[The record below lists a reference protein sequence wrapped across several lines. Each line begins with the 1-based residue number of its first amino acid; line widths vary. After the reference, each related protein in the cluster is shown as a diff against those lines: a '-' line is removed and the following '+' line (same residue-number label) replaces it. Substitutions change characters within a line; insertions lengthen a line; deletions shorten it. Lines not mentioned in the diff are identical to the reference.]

1 MSQGRAVGDAKT
13 DEDKSHVTAKV
24 RMLLLT
30 IKVLVRKNSVDKM
43 KEEERKEKSK
53 IGIRFLFPFFSE
65 GLLAAML
72 PFDTIVITFSLMMI
86 MMGGYP

>member
-43 KEEERKEKSK
+43 KEEERKRKE
-53 IGIRFLFPFFSE
+53 
-65 GLLAAML
+65 
-72 PFDTIVITFSLMMI
+72 
-86 MMGGYP
+86 

>member
-1 MSQGRAVGDAKT
+1 
-13 DEDKSHVTAKV
+13 
-24 RMLLLT
+24 
-30 IKVLVRKNSVDKM
+30 M